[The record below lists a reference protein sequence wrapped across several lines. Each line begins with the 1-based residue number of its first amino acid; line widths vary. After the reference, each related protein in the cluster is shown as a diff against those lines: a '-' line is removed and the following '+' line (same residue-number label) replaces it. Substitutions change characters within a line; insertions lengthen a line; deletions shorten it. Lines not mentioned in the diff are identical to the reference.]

1 MKSDIISSMILQKLG
16 YNGCMRTFFCVN
28 SDGLLPSECQF
39 PLLLPGGLIS
49 TSWKCSVHH
58 SSGSFFF
65 VVNSFSL
72 FYLNYDTPPPLPVFS
87 LNSLHTRLVILY
99 TLPCPAPITASS
111 APASS
116 WPMAFSFVKARKLR
130 IPDFHVGLTIIQSCI
145 TCTRRE
151 LVWSIFFVSFPS
163 FFNSI
168 KSFLLCGVSNSLN
181 TVRFFQI

>member
-99 TLPCPAPITASS
+99 TLPCPAPVTASS
-111 APASS
+111 ASSSS
-116 WPMAFSFVKARKLR
+116 WPMAFSLVRACTL
-130 IPDFHVGLTIIQSCI
+130 PDFLMDPAVIQSCI
-145 TCTRRE
+145 SRTRRG
-151 LVWSIFFVSFPS
+151 LVWI
-163 FFNSI
+163 I
-168 KSFLLCGVSNSLN
+168 FLLVFLL
-181 TVRFFQI
+181 F